1 LAADPF
7 KILFRPEV
15 EDDLR
20 AVDRR
25 LQKRILEAI
34 RSRLG
39 GEPSRLGKPLG
50 GKLGGMRRIRCGD
63 YRIACQVIAMKVVI
77 WAIIHRKSIYAEL
90 ERRLGGAV

>member
-1 LAADPF
+1 
-7 KILFRPEV
+7 
-15 EDDLR
+15 
-20 AVDRR
+20 
-25 LQKRILEAI
+25 
-34 RSRLG
+34 
-39 GEPSRLGKPLG
+39 LG